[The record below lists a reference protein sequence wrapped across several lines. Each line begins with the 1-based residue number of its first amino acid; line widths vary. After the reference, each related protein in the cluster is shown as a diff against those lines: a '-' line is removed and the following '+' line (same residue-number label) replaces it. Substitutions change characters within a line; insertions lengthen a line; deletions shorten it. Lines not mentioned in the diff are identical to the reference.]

1 MIQVLDKNVS
11 DKIAAGEVIDRPV
24 SVIKELVE
32 NSIDAGASAITV
44 EIRHGGKEYMRVT
57 DDGCGIPSAETE
69 TAFLRH
75 ATSKIQK
82 AEDLD
87 SIESL
92 GFRGEALASIAAV
105 TRTTL
110 ITRTKDSP
118 AGRKV
123 VLHGGRV
130 LSNDPVGCPVGSSMV
145 VSDLFYNTPA
155 RKQFLKSDS
164 AESGRIIELLSE
176 LAIAYCRIRFQVVN
190 SGRLVFATSGSGNLK
205 ETIISVYHQKDYEQ
219 LLPLKYEEKGIR
231 ITGCISRPS
240 LTRPSRRN
248 QTYFVNGRVVKS
260 RVLERGVT
268 EGYKR
273 RMFDG
278 RYPVVFLLL
287 ESDPGT
293 LDVNIH
299 PSKKEVRFHDD
310 RLIQD
315 TVTHAVRQT
324 LATLDAAV
332 DVQDY
337 YLRQENAAESK
348 ESRVQ
353 GCMFSDATSGS
364 EPSGSDQTA
373 SSDTPFTDS
382 VQESFSVSSGKEART
397 QKAEGHSFHGSSGS
411 GKGKAERAGDSAGLK
426 FWQNYAS
433 QLDLKQI
440 LQKRRKEKEQQLEEK
455 AQNTAG
461 AASGQGKTK
470 DPRLDFDLQLE
481 GPAPFSFSDLTL
493 KGCIFNTYIMA
504 EGPDGFYLFDQH
516 AAHERCFYEEL
527 VGAYLTEKKVRQ
539 PILMPI
545 VLETEPAV
553 TAAESFWRP
562 PLENMGYSIENFGP
576 DTYRIGEIPSFMSI
590 SEAEDFAKDF
600 LDQAGADPESAGQLR
615 NNIVIDKLITRSCK
629 RAVKA
634 HEKLTD
640 AEMHALIRQL
650 SECKNPFSCPHG
662 RPTFIRFTRRDL
674 EKFFKRIQ

>member
-57 DDGCGIPSAETE
+57 DDGCGILSGETE

-110 ITRTKDSP
+110 ITRTEGSA

-130 LSNDPVGCPVGSSMV
+130 LSNDPVGCPVGTSMV

-176 LAIAYCRIRFQVVN
+176 LAIAYCKIRFQVVN

-205 ETIISVYHQKDYEQ
+205 ETIISVYHQKDYEH
-219 LLPLKYEEKGIR
+219 LIPVKYEENGIR
-231 ITGCISRPS
+231 ISGCISRPS

-278 RYPVVFLLL
+278 RYPVIFLLV
-287 ESDPGT
+287 ESDPGS

-315 TVTHAVRQT
+315 AVTHAVKQT

-337 YLRQENAAESK
+337 YLRQEGKSESYK
-348 ESRVQ
+348 SMTQ
-353 GCMFSDATSGS
+353 GNMFSDGSSGS
-364 EPSGSDQTA
+364 GRPGQTDLHSTA
-373 SSDTPFTDS
+373 DN
-382 VQESFSVSSGKEART
+382 VQESFSVSSGEKGSS
-397 QKAEGHSFHGSSGS
+397 QKSGPQNSRSSSGS
-411 GKGKAERAGDSAGLK
+411 ENGKYEKAGDSAALK
-426 FWQNYAS
+426 SWQNYAS
-433 QLDLKQI
+433 QLDLKEI
-440 LQKRRKEKEQQLEEK
+440 LQKRRKEKEEQIEK
-455 AQNTAG
+455 QEKNSAD
-461 AASGQGKTK
+461 AASTK
-470 DPRLDFDLQLE
+470 KEKSQDPLLDFDLQPE

-539 PILMPI
+539 PILTPI
-545 VLETEPAV
+545 ILDTEPAV
-553 TAAESFWRP
+553 TAAEASWRH
-562 PLENMGYSIENFGP
+562 PLEDMGYTIEGFGP
-576 DTYRIGEIPSFMSI
+576 DTYKISEIPAFMSI

-600 LDQAGADPESAGQLR
+600 LDQTGADPGRADQMK

-640 AEMHALIRQL
+640 AEMQALIHQL
-650 SECKNPFSCPHG
+650 SQCKNPFSCPHG